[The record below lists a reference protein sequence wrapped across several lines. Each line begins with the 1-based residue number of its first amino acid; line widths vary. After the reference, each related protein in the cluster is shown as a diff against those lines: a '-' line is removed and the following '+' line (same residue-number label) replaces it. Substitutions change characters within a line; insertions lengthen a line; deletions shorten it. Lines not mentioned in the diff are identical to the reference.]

1 MSWKTFGRKLR
12 SRIEATKRRKKAPD
26 LKSIPMSSLSLWER
40 VRVRAYRG
48 QRYGWV
54 FSQQA
59 EGAENGGE
67 RELSKSLFI

>member
-1 MSWKTFGRKLR
+1 MSWKAFGRKLR
-12 SRIEATKRRKKAPD
+12 SRIEATKKRKKAPD
-26 LKSIPMSSLSLWER
+26 LKSIPMSSLFLWER

-59 EGAENGGE
+59 EGAEKGV
-67 RELSKSLFI
+67 RENF